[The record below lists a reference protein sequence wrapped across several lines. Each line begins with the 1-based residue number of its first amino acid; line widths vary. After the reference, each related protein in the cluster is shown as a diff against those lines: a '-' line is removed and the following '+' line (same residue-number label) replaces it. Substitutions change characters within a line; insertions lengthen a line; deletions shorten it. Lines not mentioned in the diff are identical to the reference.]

1 MIPAQCIE
9 LRCRMMRVGADS
21 ATLAYVTGRSPSYVC
36 SRINGHRPWDMDD
49 VYKIC
54 DALFIPYADIPIVFP
69 PLYKHLTGADIMAG
83 VTVEDM
89 EAR

>member
-9 LRCRMMRVGADS
+9 LRCRMMRAGADS
-21 ATLAYVTGRSPSYVC
+21 ATIAYVTGKSSSYVC
-36 SRINGHRPWDMDD
+36 SRLHGKLPWTMTD

-54 DALFIPYADIPIVFP
+54 DALFIPYADIPVVFP

-83 VTVEDM
+83 MTVEDM